1 MPIDQNLKNL
11 SMNEDYVEIEN
22 ISDSLKSY
30 FVAVEDKRF
39 YNHNGIDLIGIGG
52 SFLRNLK
59 EGYYKYGGSTITQQ
73 LAKNIYFRNGKK
85 TLTRKVAEMFAAF
98 ELEREYSKEK
108 ILEMY
113 LNIIYF
119 GNGYYG
125 INDASYGY
133 FQISPKQLSEYQ
145 SSLLVGIPQAP
156 SIYDLKEKGN
166 IPFRNRYTEVLKIL
180 FNNGNITQNQVEQ
193 FKVMY
198 NSP

>member
-11 SMNEDYVEIEN
+11 SMNENYVGIQD
-22 ISDSLKSY
+22 ISNSLKTY
-30 FVAVEDKRF
+30 LVDVEDKRF
-39 YNHNGIDLIGIGG
+39 YSHNGIDLIGIGG

-73 LAKNIYFRNGKK
+73 LAKNLYFKEGKK

-98 ELEREYSKEK
+98 EIEREYSKDK

-113 LNIIYF
+113 LNVIYF

-133 FQISPKQLSEYQ
+133 FQVHPKDLSEYQ
-145 SSLLVGIPQAP
+145 SSLLVGVPQAP
-156 SIYDLKEKGN
+156 SIYDLNEKGN
-166 IPFRNRYTEVLKIL
+166 VPFKNRYMEVLKIL
-180 FNNGNITQNQVEQ
+180 FNNGSISQNQVEK
-193 FKVMY
+193 FKTMY
-198 NSP
+198 STP